1 MKTAEIINNIPK
13 NMGLKEYFSSLNIFD
28 KMALINELEF
38 SKSIYSKN
46 LNRNLSLASFSYLIS
61 FLCFWGIAEM
71 WFVYYLILI
80 NLPLSIIL
88 FLNIKSYNLYNKAI
102 IELEKLIKSD

>member
-1 MKTAEIINNIPK
+1 
-13 NMGLKEYFSSLNIFD
+13 
-28 KMALINELEF
+28 
-38 SKSIYSKN
+38 
-46 LNRNLSLASFSYLIS
+46 
-61 FLCFWGIAEM
+61 M